1 MTHTRTTSSSAAGA
15 RGITVTFN
23 MEGAQGNET
32 MRAGIGNETM
42 VDAEGAGT
50 ANEDEQNYNLDDD
63 MEEYENL
70 ANYFEE
76 IDPYLDIAYRKIFS
90 T

>member
-1 MTHTRTTSSSAAGA
+1 MRDG
-15 RGITVTFN
+15 V
-23 MEGAQGNET
+23 EGNSTLPA
-32 MRAGIGNETM
+32 IGNETT
-42 VDAEGAGT
+42 VAT
-50 ANEDEQNYNLDDD
+50 ANEDEVNYNLDDD